1 MIFRSDVYMPIY
13 TYRCRECGKVF
24 EIMKKVGSNGSE
36 VCQYCSAEADR
47 LFTPTG
53 IIFKGSGFYT
63 TDYKSGSSKS
73 NLNTDSKKEEKK
85 DDSSQQKDSKPESP
99 SAKVADTSVKSSGK
113 DVKNEVKT

>member
-1 MIFRSDVYMPIY
+1 MPIY
-13 TYRCRECGKVF
+13 TYRCRKCGEVF

-63 TDYKSGSSKS
+63 TDYKSGSNKA
-73 NLNTDSKKEEKK
+73 NLNADSKKEEKK
-85 DDSSQQKDSKPESP
+85 DDSSQQKESKPESP
-99 SAKVADTSVKSSGK
+99 AAKVADTSVKSPGK